1 MYSIFL
7 KKKYSGLH
15 CWILYGLKAEKK
27 NFNTSHVLTI
37 ETALAV
43 LQSTKIISVN
53 SVTSTTS
60 SFCKN
65 LAIVSEFSSVIANVY
80 AF

>member
-1 MYSIFL
+1 MYNVLYIS

-27 NFNTSHVLTI
+27 NFNISHVLTI

-43 LQSTKIISVN
+43 CTIPVHSVN
-53 SVTSTTS
+53 STTS
-60 SFCKN
+60 SCCKT
-65 LAIVSEFSSVIANVY
+65 LAIVSEFSSVMANVY